1 MKRKFLAVI
10 CALLFV
16 GIVGCVTP
24 PDAPQTMEERQ
35 SKALDAYLVARAQLN
50 DFMQSY
56 STYKF
61 ALSPEQQLEIG
72 EKVVPKF
79 ERADDVLDAWQSVVL
94 SGGLGYGNEQIWL
107 QIKKDLVL
115 LLVEVGVIKVEEK

>member
-1 MKRKFLAVI
+1 MKRKLLVIVCAFLFI
-10 CALLFV
+10 
-16 GIVGCVTP
+16 GIFGCVSTP
-24 PDAPQTMEERQ
+24 DTPQTMEERQ

-79 ERADDVLDAWQSVVL
+79 ERADDILDTWQSVVL

-107 QIKKDLVL
+107 QMKKDLVL
-115 LLVEVGVIKVEEK
+115 LLVEVGVIKLEEK